1 MGNRVKCLKYR
12 WFYFLNVTIK
22 KQLFI
27 YLFIFNELKYN
38 TIQKFRVG
46 MMF

>member
-1 MGNRVKCLKYR
+1 MTWVTGLNAWNTDDFTSWMWQLK
-12 WFYFLNVTIK
+12 NS
-22 KQLFI
+22 I